1 MSEDSI
7 KSDKA
12 DLEAEIED
20 VGQSNFDTTIGT
32 EWISLDPADAR
43 ARVAMRDELRQP
55 YGILH
60 GGVYSS
66 LIESLCSYSTATA
79 VWEDGNIAMG
89 QAIEVSFVRPVTKGH
104 AEARAVAKHRG
115 KTTWVWHAEVVDD
128 DGKLCAV
135 AKMTMAVRQRPEGV
149 PGQA

>member
-1 MSEDSI
+1 MASDDSI
-7 KSDKA
+7 KGGA
-12 DLEAEIED
+12 DGNGAD
-20 VGQSNFDTTIGT
+20 TGNVGESNFDTHIGT
-32 EWISLDPADAR
+32 EWIKLDPDDAR

-66 LIESLCSYSTATA
+66 LIESLCSYATAAA

-115 KTTWVWHAEVVDD
+115 KTTWVWQVEIVDD
-128 DGKLCAV
+128 DEKLCAV
-135 AKMTMAVRQRPEGV
+135 AKMTMAVRPA
-149 PGQA
+149 P

>member
-1 MSEDSI
+1 MASEDSI
-7 KSDKA
+7 KGAEGGDGA
-12 DLEAEIED
+12 DTPDA
-20 VGQSNFDTTIGT
+20 GQSNFDTHIGI
-32 EWISLDPADAR
+32 EWIKLDPDDAR

-66 LIESLCSYSTATA
+66 LIESLCSYATAAA

-115 KTTWVWHAEVVDD
+115 KTTWVWQAEILDD
-128 DGKLCAV
+128 DERLCAV
-135 AKMTMAVRQRPEGV
+135 AKMTMAVRPAPKG
-149 PGQA
+149 